1 MRFLIG
7 SVVLGALLVT
17 APAFAADTSRA
28 AKKAERSCFLPSE
41 VNGFN
46 VVDDQ
51 TVDVSIGPK
60 TAYRLTLFS
69 RSPNIDWT
77 QKIGIETRGGSWIC
91 QGMDATIIVPGDIG
105 IQRYPVTEVRKLAPE
120 EINPPKKPK

>member
-1 MRFLIG
+1 MRILIG

-17 APAFAADTSRA
+17 SPVLAAETTRA
-28 AKKAERSCFLPSE
+28 EKKAQRSCFLPSE

-51 TVDVSIGPK
+51 TVDVSINPK

-69 RSPNIDWT
+69 RSPNIDWS
-77 QKIGIETRGGSWIC
+77 QHIGIETRGGSWIC
-91 QGMDATIIVPGDIG
+91 QGMDATIIVPGDVG
-105 IQRYPVTEVRKLAPE
+105 ITRYPVTEVRKLAPE
-120 EINPPKKPK
+120 EINPPKKKK